1 MRTSRLLVYSFMFL
15 VLCGFAKAQESIK
28 SQLHPFVD
36 RGAVPGYVALV
47 GTAQGECQ
55 IVADGYADPDKKLPM
70 KKDSMF
76 RIASM
81 TKTVTAAAVLVLVS
95 DGKIGLDDPVSKYY
109 PGIADA
115 MVYVNGYDPT
125 KPVPI
130 YNNTRS
136 YTAEVA
142 KSKKADQVSLV
153 KIKRSPTI
161 RELLSHTSGLHF
173 LLPCEVEFGS
183 LIFSMDQTA
192 RFAGLFP
199 FRSQPGEAYNYS
211 NVGTN
216 IAAAIVEKVSGQ
228 RFGDFLRDRLFKPLE
243 MKDATFF
250 PTQADHARMPVIH
263 GWDDSA
269 KAMKPVSLTSRLI
282 YIDGKSNRVERAS
295 GGLIMTIEDYYHFC
309 QMIVGRGQRNG
320 TRVIAANLID
330 EMTKSQTKLDMQ
342 YGFFLHIID
351 GGYEHGGAFGTR
363 AYMYPKENRICIVM
377 VQVTKCPELE
387 AIWDTTTKLKMK

>member
-1 MRTSRLLVYSFMFL
+1 MMRASRMLVVSSFL
-15 VLCGFAKAQESIK
+15 IVALCGMTQAQEGIK
-28 SQLHPFVD
+28 SQLHPFVE

-47 GTAQGECQ
+47 GTAQGQCQ

-81 TKTVTAAAVLVLVS
+81 TKTITAAAVLVLVT

-109 PGIADA
+109 PGIGEA
-115 MVYVNGYDPT
+115 MVYVNGYDPS
-125 KPVPI
+125 KPVPT
-130 YNNTRS
+130 YNNTRA

-142 KSKKADQVSLV
+142 KAKKADRVELV

-183 LIFSMDQTA
+183 LTFNMDQTA

-228 RFGDFLRDRLFKPLE
+228 RFGDFLRDRVFKPLE
-243 MKDATFF
+243 MNSATFF

-263 GWDDSA
+263 GWDDAA
-269 KAMKPVSLTSRLI
+269 KAMKPVSLTSKLI
-282 YIDGKSNRVERAS
+282 YTDGKSNRVERAS

-309 QMIVGRGQRNG
+309 QMIVGGGQRNG
-320 TRVIAANLID
+320 NRIIAANLID
-330 EMTKSQTKLDMQ
+330 QMTHSQTKLDMQ
-342 YGFFLHIID
+342 YGFLLHIID
-351 GGYEHGGAFGTR
+351 GGYEHGGAYGTR
-363 AYMYPKENRICIVM
+363 
-377 VQVTKCPELE
+377 
-387 AIWDTTTKLKMK
+387 

>member
-1 MRTSRLLVYSFMFL
+1 
-15 VLCGFAKAQESIK
+15 
-28 SQLHPFVD
+28 
-36 RGAVPGYVALV
+36 
-47 GTAQGECQ
+47 
-55 IVADGYADPDKKLPM
+55 LPM

-81 TKTVTAAAVLVLVS
+81 TKTVTAAAVLVLVTE
-95 DGKIGLDDPVSKYY
+95 GKIGLDDPVSKYY
-109 PGIADA
+109 PGIGKA
-115 MVYVNGYDPT
+115 MVYVNGYDPG
-125 KPVPI
+125 KPVPV

-142 KSKKADQVSLV
+142 KAKMVERVELV

-183 LIFSMDQTA
+183 LTFTMDETA

-228 RFGDFLRDRLFKPLE
+228 RFSDFLRDRIFKPLE
-243 MKDATFF
+243 MNSATFF

-269 KAMKPVSLTSRLI
+269 KAMKPVSLTSKLI

-309 QMIVGRGQRNG
+309 QMIVGGGQRNG
-320 TRVIAANLID
+320 TRIIAANLID
-330 EMTKSQTKLDMQ
+330 QMTHSQTKLDMQ

-351 GGYEHGGAFGTR
+351 GGYEHGGAYGTR
-363 AYMYPKENRICIVM
+363 AYMYPKENLIRIVM

-387 AIWDTTTKLKMK
+387 TIWDTVTKLNMK